1 MSVENPIAPAPQA
14 PAPAPKSNAGK
25 VLGIAALI
33 VAIVALLLCWV
44 PIINN
49 FAALLGFVSL
59 VLGIVSLVIAA
70 KRHGGKGLGLAATI
84 ISVVAIV
91 MVFVTQAA
99 YVAAI
104 DSVSSA
110 VEDAADGE
118 VAAPAEVVKQ
128 AADTAQVLDLG
139 QTATVGSYQVAVTSV
154 DLNGATAIASAN
166 EFNDKAKGQYV
177 LADLSVTYQ
186 GDKEGTA
193 WIDLQ
198 PELVG
203 SDSRIY
209 DSSTCMAMTSKP
221 ISDVPDLTRGG
232 SASYQVC
239 FDVPKAAL
247 KDAKL
252 RVSDV
257 MSFSDDEAALWATR

>member
-1 MSVENPIAPAPQA
+1 MSVQNPTTPAPGT
-14 PAPAPKSNAGK
+14 PAPAPKTTAGK
-25 VLGIAALI
+25 GLGIAALV

-49 FAALLGFVSL
+49 FAAFLGFVAL
-59 VLGIVSLVIAA
+59 VLGVISLVIAA
-70 KRHGGKGLGLAATI
+70 KRNGSKGLGIASTV

-91 MVFVTQAA
+91 LVFVTQAA

-110 VEDAADGE
+110 VEDSMDGE
-118 VAAPAEVVKQ
+118 IAAPDEVVDQ
-128 AADTAQVLDLG
+128 AADSAQVLALG
-139 QTATVGSYQVAVTSV
+139 TAATVGSYEVTVDAVN
-154 DLNGATAIASAN
+154 LNGAKAIKAVGEYN
-166 EFNDKAKGQYV
+166 PKAKGQYV

-186 GDKEGTA
+186 GDEEGTA
-193 WIDLQ
+193 WIDLN

-203 SDSRIY
+203 SDARIY
-209 DSSTCMAMTSKP
+209 DTSTCSAMTETP
-221 ISDVPDLTRGG
+221 ATDTPNLTKGG

-247 KDAKL
+247 DDAKL
-252 RVSDV
+252 RVSET
-257 MSFSDDEAALWATR
+257 MSFDDDAALWATK

>member
-1 MSVENPIAPAPQA
+1 MSVQNPTTPAPGV
-14 PAPAPKSNAGK
+14 PAPAPKTTAGK
-25 VLGIAALI
+25 GLGIAALI

-49 FAALLGFVSL
+49 FAAFLGFVSL
-59 VLGIVSLVIAA
+59 VLGVISLVIAA
-70 KRHGGKGLGLAATI
+70 KRRGSKGLGIAATV

-104 DSVSSA
+104 DSVSTA
-110 VEDAADGE
+110 VEDSMDGE
-118 VAAPAEVVKQ
+118 VAAPAEVVEQ
-128 AADTAQVLDLG
+128 AADTAKVLALG
-139 QTATVGSYQVAVTSV
+139 KAATVGSYQVAVTSV
-154 DLNGATAIASAN
+154 DLNGAKKIDAAN
-166 EFNDKAKGQYV
+166 PFNDKAKGQYV
-177 LADLSVTYQ
+177 LADLSVTYK

-193 WIDLQ
+193 WLDLQ

-203 SDSRIY
+203 SDSRVY
-209 DSSTCMAMTSKP
+209 DTSTCMAVTEKP
-221 ISDVPDLTRGG
+221 AAETPGLTRGG
-232 SASYQVC
+232 TASYQVC

-252 RVSDV
+252 RVSETI
-257 MSFSDDEAALWATR
+257 SFDDESVLWATK